1 MPISYE
7 TLTNGER
14 IGLGAVEITAVPH
27 LSILQK
33 RFSETANI
41 DTEYKQD
48 MARLLSEVFQ
58 NYKNAP
64 HNCSEISLEILWTTQ
79 AVTNQPYKASITLH
93 IIIRAIGQSDK
104 DLESTI
110 NALMQICKATLDF
123 GKYDYREADISELT
137 SQVRG
142 INNQSVKAVVKS
154 ESLENLQN
162 SMVPFCFA
170 FDKLPI
176 TENDMSRVV
185 SALIDHPNTAVSFQL
200 IPITYS
206 YEEAVVVDSN
216 DNSRPI
222 ATQSYNRRCSTHRY
236 KDGISSCGSKR
247 QGNTRK
253 QCKYDRNPA
262 AATGKVKARRGFPI
276 FWQTGRA
283 GGNKNRG
290 LPSGE

>member
-1 MPISYE
+1 MLKRGSIDVTALAS
-7 TLTNGER
+7 GER

-33 RFSETANI
+33 RFSEMANI

-58 NYKNAP
+58 NYKNTSN
-64 HNCSEISLEILWTTQ
+64 NCEDISLEILWSTQ

-93 IIIRAIGQSDK
+93 IIIRAIGRRDT

-110 NALMQICKATLDF
+110 AALMQICKATLDF

-137 SQVRG
+137 SRVSG

-200 IPITYS
+200 I
-206 YEEAVVVDSN
+206 
-216 DNSRPI
+216 
-222 ATQSYNRRCSTHRY
+222 
-236 KDGISSCGSKR
+236 
-247 QGNTRK
+247 
-253 QCKYDRNPA
+253 
-262 AATGKVKARRGFPI
+262 
-276 FWQTGRA
+276 
-283 GGNKNRG
+283 
-290 LPSGE
+290 